1 MESGMTFGAMEIHG
15 IYAALVLA
23 LLAAIWILL
32 RNLDASRAA
41 YQRERRGREEME
53 AYTRLDTYI
62 DTRLGRGSDLQGLAE
77 RVCSVVASR
86 SPFRRVAMLARDV
99 DGKMH
104 LQASLGMGAA
114 SIAAIEKWAERVV
127 EQEREGVEALG
138 GGVRLGSKSV
148 AIQLAEGT
156 DRAVVVPLRTTG
168 GRLVGALVVCAASVL
183 NVRRRAAEE
192 AVVALEALG
201 TKLARA
207 LESAELVERL
217 LRAEKLAGLGL
228 LAGGIAHS
236 LNNPL
241 MTVMGAAELIEQIT
255 EEERTRRDAETILH
269 EARKMRETV
278 ESLLNFWRPPV
289 LREEP
294 VDIAALVQGLGGECE
309 AKLTER
315 SVKLVMQLAEK
326 APEVRGN
333 RDRLRLVLEHLLN
346 NAVQAIAAARV
357 TSGVGRREDAIRLT
371 VSFDGRAVQ
380 IVVSDTGV
388 GFREPGRAFD
398 LFYTTQAPGQGSGL
412 GLSICYGIVR
422 EHGGEISAFNLHP
435 AGAAVVVELPVA
447 EAVVNR
453 PAIIAD
459 VA

>member
-1 MESGMTFGAMEIHG
+1 
-15 IYAALVLA
+15 
-23 LLAAIWILL
+23 
-32 RNLDASRAA
+32 
-41 YQRERRGREEME
+41 
-53 AYTRLDTYI
+53 
-62 DTRLGRGSDLQGLAE
+62 
-77 RVCSVVASR
+77 
-86 SPFRRVAMLARDV
+86 
-99 DGKMH
+99 
-104 LQASLGMGAA
+104 
-114 SIAAIEKWAERVV
+114 
-127 EQEREGVEALG
+127 
-138 GGVRLGSKSV
+138 
-148 AIQLAEGT
+148 
-156 DRAVVVPLRTTG
+156 
-168 GRLVGALVVCAASVL
+168 VGALVVCATSVL

-326 APEVRGN
+326 
-333 RDRLRLVLEHLLN
+333 RLRCG
-346 NAVQAIAAARV
+346 ATA
-357 TSGVGRREDAIRLT
+357 
-371 VSFDGRAVQ
+371 
-380 IVVSDTGV
+380 TGC
-388 GFREPGRAFD
+388 GWCWNTF
-398 LFYTTQAPGQGSGL
+398 
-412 GLSICYGIVR
+412 
-422 EHGGEISAFNLHP
+422 
-435 AGAAVVVELPVA
+435 
-447 EAVVNR
+447 
-453 PAIIAD
+453 
-459 VA
+459 